1 MGCENNKPDEL
12 AGSLRQDLFFHGR
25 DVPSSWSPHPPKTV
39 QAVITVKGSL
49 KLKNAK
55 EGQRRAVLVEG
66 GGGLLLGNIVEA
78 ARKARVAGRSFESS
92 GWLADHVEKVLS
104 DKGGEQK

>member
-1 MGCENNKPDEL
+1 MDVVHGKNDAPMH
-12 AGSLRQDLFFHGR
+12 SLRQDLFFHGR

-78 ARKARVAGRSFESS
+78 ARKARVAGRSFEAS
-92 GWLADHVEKVLS
+92 GWLADHVEEVLPA
-104 DKGGEQK
+104 D

>member
-1 MGCENNKPDEL
+1 MVQSDEYIL
-12 AGSLRQDLFFHGR
+12 DDDNRADDLSGSLELELFFHGR

-78 ARKARVAGRSFESS
+78 ARKARVAGKTS
-92 GWLADHVEKVLS
+92 
-104 DKGGEQK
+104 